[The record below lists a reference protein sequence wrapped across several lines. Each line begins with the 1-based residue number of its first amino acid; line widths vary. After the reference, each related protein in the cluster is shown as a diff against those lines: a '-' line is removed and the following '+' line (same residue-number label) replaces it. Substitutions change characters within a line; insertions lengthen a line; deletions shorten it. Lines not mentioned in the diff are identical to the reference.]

1 MITTDKIRT
10 VLAAFDKDRVI
21 RYRPLGSSNPWMTTG
36 NPSWDFLSTAYSP
49 VPQPRVW
56 FLNVYPGRLT
66 RAGSAYAY
74 KDKMEA
80 DSNACSDRVECIH
93 VREILEGD

>member
-10 VLAAFDKDRVI
+10 VLAAFDKDRAI
-21 RYRPLGSSNPWMTTG
+21 RYRPLGSSNPWKMTG

-56 FLNVYPGRLT
+56 FLNVYPDGVLT
-66 RAGSAYAY
+66 RAGNAYNT
-74 KDKMEA
+74 KTEA
-80 DSNACSDRVECIH
+80 DFNACSDRVECIR